1 MKKLTKR
8 PVLIILGVLLL
19 SSFFIIFKAVERD
32 SSKPEKYDLAY
43 LEAEAPRLIQEY
55 MDERSDDASLLS
67 CYVFTQNNH
76 VFAFFDLEPHEGHYL
91 LGDMPSDVIERCL
104 FYGYA
109 KFEKRFQ
116 RYYVADFY
124 VQMYDTETDLK
135 GATWNRSFRDNHR
148 YCYGKILDGNIEK
161 IEFYDHDVLVGTYY
175 VGDKDYYFIELN
187 NNNVFGTIS
196 YRAYDKED
204 KFLYGF

>member
-19 SSFFIIFKAVERD
+19 SSFFIIFKAIERD

-67 CYVFTQNNH
+67 CYVFTQNDH

-91 LGDMPSDVIERCL
+91 LGDMPSDIIEQCL

-109 KFEKRFQ
+109 KFEKRFHK
-116 RYYVADFY
+116 YYIADF
-124 VQMYDTETDLK
+124 QTGMNDTKITLTGVTGERISL
-135 GATWNRSFRDNHR
+135 DNHR
-148 YCYGKILDGNIEK
+148 YCYGKILDDNIEK

-187 NNNVFGTIS
+187 NNNVLGTIS
-196 YRAYDKED
+196 YRTYDKED
-204 KFLYGF
+204 KLLYGF